1 MNQFVNAAK
10 GQSALKRSENGAV
23 VYNTAGKGAL
33 LDLFAIVG
41 ALRSRQDYE
50 VTEKFAAAFNENQEL
65 AMRLM
70 FYARNVRGGLGERRT
85 FRLML
90 KWLCRNHTD
99 LAIAN
104 IPNVAD
110 FGRFDD
116 LYEYL
121 DTPAERTMWSWVY
134 TKLNEDYERMLKHQ
148 PISLLAKWLKSI
160 NTSSAESR
168 KLARRTMNA
177 LGFKSEKQYRKVL
190 ARMREYLKVT
200 EHQMSAREWAEIN
213 YSHVPAYAIKN
224 YGSAFAKHDYER
236 WNAYLNALKN
246 NEKGVKINA
255 NTLYPYDLVH
265 KIRGNDWYFS
275 SHEFKYDELV
285 EQQWKAL
292 PDYVGDG
299 ANVLVM
305 ADVSGSMFGYGAE
318 ASPVDT
324 SIGLATYFA
333 QRNHGAF
340 EGLFLTFSRFP
351 KFITVNK
358 NMSLA
363 TMCRKAFDGAG
374 LNTDLDAA
382 FRLVYETAVKNN
394 VPAEDMPR
402 ALVVISDM
410 EIDNYLRRAS
420 FDFLDEWNHKFKAV
434 GYDMPQLVCWNVSA
448 RNDTYISQATKSK
461 IKYLSGSSVSTFRDL
476 LDTLN
481 CRTAYDAM
489 IKVLMN
495 PMYDKVITKV
505 ER

>member
-23 VYNTAGKGAL
+23 VYNTTGGGAL
-33 LDLFAIVG
+33 LDLFGIVG
-41 ALRSRQDYE
+41 ALRTREDHE
-50 VTEKFAAAFNENQEL
+50 IVEKFAAAYNEAPEL

-104 IPNVAD
+104 IPNVAE

-121 DTPAERTMWSWVY
+121 DTPAEKEMWSWVFAR
-134 TKLNEDYERMLKHQ
+134 LNDDYEKMLANK

-168 KLARRTMNA
+168 KLARRTMEG

-190 ARMREYLKVT
+190 ARLRDYLKVT
-200 EHQMSAREWAEIN
+200 EHQMSAQEWNEIN
-213 YSHVPAYAIKN
+213 YSQVPAYAIKN
-224 YGSAFAKHDYER
+224 YGSAFAKHDFER
-236 WNAYLNALKN
+236 WNDYINALKN
-246 NEKGVKINA
+246 NVKGVKVNA
-255 NTLYPYDLVH
+255 GTLYPYDLVH
-265 KIRGNDWYFS
+265 KIRGNSWYNEKF
-275 SHEFKYDELV
+275 EYDELV

-305 ADVSGSMFGYGAE
+305 ADVSGSMFSYGRE
-318 ASPVDT
+318 AAPIDT

-340 EGLFLTFSRFP
+340 EGLFMTFSARPRF
-351 KFITVNK
+351 INVNK
-358 NMSLA
+358 SMSLS
-363 TMCRKAFDGAG
+363 TMCNKAFEGAG

-382 FRLVYETAVKNN
+382 FRLVYETAVSNN
-394 VPAEDMPR
+394 VPKEDMPR

-410 EIDNYLRRAS
+410 EIDSYLRRNNL
-420 FDFLDEWNHKFKAV
+420 DFLDKWKKMFWSV
-434 GYDMPQLVCWNVSA
+434 GYEMPQLVCWNVEA
-448 RNDTYISQATKSK
+448 RNDTYISQAVKSK
-461 IKYLSGSSVSTFRDL
+461 IKYLSGSSASTFRDL
-476 LDTLN
+476 LNTLN
-481 CRTAYDAM
+481 CRSAYDAM
-489 IKVLMN
+489 VKILMN

-505 ER
+505 GK